1 MWKLLAKRALGAL
14 PSIVM
19 WIIAR
24 ASAAALAVA
33 LVLVGC
39 VPTTPPASP
48 SPRPST
54 TPVFATEA
62 EALAAA
68 TKAYAAYVR
77 VSDEILAD
85 GGNNPERIKK
95 VASGEAL
102 DGALAGYSDF
112 RQRGLH
118 SEGDSKIDRVSLQKF
133 SPDSVSGKHLVT
145 IYACLDVEG
154 VNVFDQT
161 GTSVVSP
168 QRPSRQPFQVSADW
182 RESKQQLFVSS
193 RNPWSGGG
201 ICEKK

>member
-1 MWKLLAKRALGAL
+1 
-14 PSIVM
+14 M
-19 WIIAR
+19 WIIVR

-39 VPTTPPASP
+39 VPTTSPTSPA
-48 SPRPST
+48 PRPST
-54 TPVFATEA
+54 TPVFATDA

-85 GGNNPERIKK
+85 GGNNPERIEQ

-118 SEGDSKIDRVSLQKF
+118 SVGDSKVGHVSLQKF
-133 SPDSVSGKHLVT
+133 SPESVSGKNLVT

-154 VNVFDQT
+154 VDVLDQT
-161 GTSVVSP
+161 GTSVVST
-168 QRPSRQPFQVSADW
+168 QRPPRQTFQVSVDW
-182 RESKQQLFVSS
+182 RESKQQLFVTS
-193 RNPWSGGG
+193 RNPWVSGG